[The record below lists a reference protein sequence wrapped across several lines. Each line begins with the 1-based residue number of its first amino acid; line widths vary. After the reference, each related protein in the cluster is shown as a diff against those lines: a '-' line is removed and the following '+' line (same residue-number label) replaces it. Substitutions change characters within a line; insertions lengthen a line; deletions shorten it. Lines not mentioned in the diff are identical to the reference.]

1 MGHRRIQNQLSA
13 YLDNELSAEEHA
25 VIGAHLSSCDECVEM
40 LADFQQNRQWV
51 VALEHREPPIADLV
65 LPRLPDRGTVRHKF
79 LPNID
84 QFWSGPFRSRF
95 ARPATGS
102 IFALVGACLILAF
115 IYFKPTQ
122 APEDSLD
129 LYFTVHAEH
138 SVYNPSQSDANDRF
152 VAANPKTPG
161 TTVEDDTDFLLEVYL
176 GDYR

>member
-1 MGHRRIQNQLSA
+1 MVHCRIQNQLSA

-25 VIGAHLSSCDECVEM
+25 VVGAHLSSCDECVEM

-51 VALEHREPPIADLV
+51 AALGHREPPIADLV
-65 LPRLPDRGTVRHKF
+65 FPQLPDRGPIRRKF
-79 LPNID
+79 LPSID
-84 QFWSGPFRSRF
+84 DLWNWSFRFRW

-129 LYFTVHAEH
+129 LYFTMHAEH
-138 SVYNPSQSDANDRF
+138 SVYNPSQSNTDGSF

-176 GDYR
+176 GE